1 MTDGSFSVLDR
12 TELFA
17 DLTLRGAEFARAH
30 AAVLDRWLV
39 TIFDEIFAD
48 HLCVALVATG
58 GHGRGELC
66 PFSDLDLLLLH
77 DGTLDPDVAQK
88 FWYPLWDA
96 GLKVGHAVR
105 SVRDTLLLADTDLA
119 TATSLLSLRRLAGN
133 VDLSD
138 ELGGAARTNWIK
150 GAKKWLPQLADA
162 VDARHQTALDV
173 AYALE
178 PDLKEGRGGLRDVH
192 AIQWSL
198 AALDPHRAESFD
210 QLGIPT
216 GHAMGRQQL
225 AQHYNTL
232 LETRVELHR
241 VVRRPGDRLLLQ
253 NQDEV
258 AAQLEDADA
267 DVLMARLSSA
277 ARAIAWSSDEHWFDL
292 RRDFVTRFS
301 RGRRRRRIGDD
312 MEIVDGRIELTN
324 DKPLDELSIL
334 RVGVAAA
341 TERARIEAS
350 TLARL
355 HDAPDIAIPWS
366 DAARSLFVALLAC
379 GDDAVPVIETLDIAD
394 LWCRLLPEWEP
405 NRCRPQRNAYHRFTV
420 DRHLLEAV
428 ARAADLRDR
437 VERDDLLLTAA
448 LLHDIGKGYEGDH
461 TTVGMTLV
469 HDIATRMGFN
479 DDDRQTLVLLVEHHL
494 LLPEVATRRDLD
506 DPATIRW
513 VAACSGTIER
523 LHLLGA
529 LTEADSIATGR
540 SAWGPWKAGL
550 VAILVE
556 RAEHV
561 LAGGDVQDVTASPTR
576 LAVNADLMSRFTVE
590 GKPLILT
597 DGNELTL
604 VCSDRPGLFSRVAG
618 VLAVCG
624 LDVSEASAAGES
636 GIVLDRFRVTSAF
649 SRDIPW
655 AKVHRELSRALEGHF
670 AIESRLAERAR
681 SYRRPVESPHFLEP
695 NVRVLNEASD
705 DFTVVEVSG
714 PDSIGLL
721 YRLTRAIAE
730 LGLDIGRAKVA
741 TIGHDVVDAFYVRDQ
756 RGNKVTAPDDVAEI
770 KMALTHALEATTRP
784 YS

>member
-1 MTDGSFSVLDR
+1 MSLPLLDR

-17 DLTLRGAEFARAH
+17 DRSLRGAEFAKAH

-39 TIFDEIFAD
+39 TIFDEIFASEVG
-48 HLCVALVATG
+48 VALVATG
-58 GHGRGELC
+58 GYGRAELC

-77 DGTLDPDVAQK
+77 DGRLDPDLAQR

-105 SVRDTLLLADTDLA
+105 SIRDTLLLADTDLA

-138 ELGGAARTNWIK
+138 ELASTARTNWNK

-162 VDARHQTALDV
+162 VDARHRSALDV

-198 AALDPHRAESFD
+198 AALDEYSGESFD
-210 QLGIPT
+210 QLGVPT
-216 GHAMGRQQL
+216 GHHMGRQQL
-225 AQHYNTL
+225 AEHYNTL
-232 LETRVELHR
+232 LATRVELHR

-253 NQDEV
+253 NQADV
-258 AAQLEDADA
+258 AAQLDDADA
-267 DVLMARLSSA
+267 DVLMSRLSSA
-277 ARAIAWSSDEHWFDL
+277 ARAIAWTSDEHWFDL
-292 RRDFVTRFS
+292 RREFSGRFS
-301 RGRRRRRIGDD
+301 RKRKGRHIGEG
-312 MEIVDGRIELTN
+312 MAIVDGRVEIAEST
-324 DKPLDELSIL
+324 PLDALSVL

-341 TERARIEAS
+341 TEHARIGAR
-350 TLARL
+350 TLTRL
-355 HDAPDIAIPWS
+355 HDAPDIGAPWS
-366 DAARSLFVALLAC
+366 DDARELFTSLLAC

-420 DRHLLEAV
+420 DRHLLETV

-437 VERDDLLLTAA
+437 VERADLLLVSA
-448 LLHDIGKGYEGDH
+448 LLHDIGKGYPGDH

-469 HDIATRMGFN
+469 YDIATRMGFN

-494 LLPEVATRRDLD
+494 LLPDAATRRDLD
-506 DPATIRW
+506 DPATLRW
-513 VAACSGTIER
+513 VATCSGTIER

-550 VAILVE
+550 VETLVK
-556 RAEHV
+556 RTEHV
-561 LAGGDVQDVTASPTR
+561 LAGGDVQDVTASTER
-576 LAVNADLMSRFTVE
+576 LAINAELVARFADAAQ
-590 GKPLILT
+590 PLIIT
-597 DGNELTL
+597 EGNELTL

-624 LDVSEASAAGES
+624 IDVSEASAAGEN
-636 GIVLDRFRVTSAF
+636 GVVLDRFRVTSAF
-649 SRDIPW
+649 NRDISW
-655 AKVHRELSRALEGHF
+655 GKVRNELQRALDGPF
-670 AIESRLAERAR
+670 AIDARLAERAR
-681 SYRRPVESPHFLEP
+681 SYRRPIEQPHFLEP
-695 NVRVLNEASD
+695 NVRVLNKASD
-705 DFTVVEVSG
+705 DFTVVEVTG
-714 PDSIGLL
+714 PDNIGLL
-721 YRLTRAIAE
+721 YRLTRAMFE

-741 TIGHDVVDAFYVRDQ
+741 TIGNDVVDAFYVQDQ
-756 RGNKVTAPDDVAEI
+756 HGQKVTAPDDVDEI
-770 KMALTHALEATTRP
+770 KMALTHALEPAP
-784 YS
+784 PGK

>member
-1 MTDGSFSVLDR
+1 MPFSTLDR

-17 DLTLRGAEFARAH
+17 DTSLRGAEFAKAH

-39 TIFDEIFAD
+39 TIFDEVFAKETG
-48 HLCVALVATG
+48 VALVATG
-58 GHGRGELC
+58 GHGRAELC

-77 DGTLDPDVAQK
+77 DGRLDPDVAQQ

-105 SVRDTLLLADTDLA
+105 SARDTLLLADTDLA

-133 VDLSD
+133 IGLSD
-138 ELGGAARTNWIK
+138 ELGAAARVNWAK

-162 VDARHQTALDV
+162 VDARHRSALDV

-192 AIQWSL
+192 AIHWSL
-198 AALDPHRAESFD
+198 AALDANSGDSFD

-216 GHAMGRQQL
+216 GHHMGRRQL
-225 AQHYNTL
+225 AVHYDTL
-232 LETRVELHR
+232 LATRVELHR
-241 VVRRPGDRLLLQ
+241 AVRRPGDKLLLQ

-258 AAQLEDADA
+258 AERLDDANA
-267 DVLMARLSSA
+267 DVLMARISSA
-277 ARAIAWSSDEHWFDL
+277 ARAIAWASDEHWFDL
-292 RRDFVTRFS
+292 RRDLGTRLL
-301 RGRRRRRIGDD
+301 RGRRRRHLADGLDL
-312 MEIVDGRIELTN
+312 VDGRVEMS
-324 DKPLDELSIL
+324 DDAPLDELSIL

-341 TERARIEAS
+341 TERARIGAK
-350 TLARL
+350 TLTRL
-355 HDAPDIAIPWS
+355 HDAPKIAEPWS
-366 DAARSLFVALLAC
+366 AAAREQFVSLLKR
-379 GDDAVPVIETLDIAD
+379 GDDAVPVIETLDVAD

-428 ARAADLRDR
+428 ARAADLLHR
-437 VERDDLLLTAA
+437 VQRADLLLIAA
-448 LLHDIGKGYEGDH
+448 LLHDIGKGYPGDH
-461 TTVGMTLV
+461 TVVGMTLV
-469 HDIATRMGFN
+469 HDIATRMGCN
-479 DDDRQTLVLLVEHHL
+479 ADDCQTLVLLVEHHL
-494 LLPEVATRRDLD
+494 LLPDIATRRDLD

-550 VAILVE
+550 VATLIK

-561 LAGGDVQDVTASPTR
+561 LAGGDVEDVTASAER
-576 LAVNADLMSRFTVE
+576 LVANAELMARYAVDLT
-590 GKPLILT
+590 PLIIT

-604 VCSDRPGLFSRVAG
+604 VCSDRPALFSRVAG

-624 LDVSEASAAGES
+624 LDVSEASAAGEN

-649 SRDIPW
+649 SKDIPW
-655 AKVHRELSRALEGHF
+655 SKVRSELLRALSGRI
-670 AIESRLAERAR
+670 ALESRLAERAS
-681 SYRRPVESPHFLEP
+681 SYRRPVEEPHFLEP

-705 DFTVVEVSG
+705 DFTVVEVTG

-730 LGLDIGRAKVA
+730 LDLDIGRAKVA
-741 TIGHDVVDAFYVRDQ
+741 TIGNDVVDAFYVRDQ
-756 RGNKVTAPDDVAEI
+756 NGQKVTAAEDVAEI
-770 KMALTHALEATTRP
+770 TIALNYALEPLTR
-784 YS
+784 S

>member
-1 MTDGSFSVLDR
+1 MPFSTLDR

-17 DLTLRGAEFARAH
+17 DTSLRGAEFAKAH

-39 TIFDEIFAD
+39 TIFDEVFAKETG
-48 HLCVALVATG
+48 VALVATG
-58 GHGRGELC
+58 GHGRAELC

-77 DGTLDPDVAQK
+77 NGRLDPDVAQQ

-105 SVRDTLLLADTDLA
+105 SARDTLLLADTDLA

-133 VDLSD
+133 IDLSD
-138 ELGGAARTNWIK
+138 ELGAAARVNWAK

-162 VDARHQTALDV
+162 VDARHRSALDV

-192 AIQWSL
+192 AIHWSL
-198 AALDPHRAESFD
+198 AALAANSGDSFD

-216 GHAMGRQQL
+216 GHHMGRRQL
-225 AQHYNTL
+225 AVHYDTL
-232 LETRVELHR
+232 LATRVELHR
-241 VVRRPGDRLLLQ
+241 AVRRPGDKLLLQ

-258 AAQLEDADA
+258 AERLDDADA
-267 DVLMARLSSA
+267 DELMARISSA
-277 ARAIAWSSDEHWFDL
+277 ARAIAWASDEHWFDL
-292 RRDFVTRFS
+292 RRDLGTRLL
-301 RGRRRRRIGDD
+301 RGRRRRHLADGLDL
-312 MEIVDGRIELTN
+312 VDGRVEMS
-324 DKPLDELSIL
+324 DDAPLDELSIL

-341 TERARIEAS
+341 TERARIGAK
-350 TLARL
+350 TLTRL
-355 HDAPDIAIPWS
+355 HDAPDIAEPWS
-366 DAARSLFVALLAC
+366 AAAREQFVSLLKR
-379 GDDAVPVIETLDIAD
+379 GDDAVPVIETLDVAD

-428 ARAADLRDR
+428 ARAADLLHR
-437 VERDDLLLTAA
+437 VQRADLLLIAA
-448 LLHDIGKGYEGDH
+448 LLHDIGKGYPGDH
-461 TTVGMTLV
+461 TVVGMTLV
-469 HDIATRMGFN
+469 HDIATRMGCN
-479 DDDRQTLVLLVEHHL
+479 ADDCQTLVLLVEHHL
-494 LLPEVATRRDLD
+494 LLPDIATRRDLD

-550 VAILVE
+550 VATLIK

-561 LAGGDVQDVTASPTR
+561 LAGGDVEDVTASAER
-576 LAVNADLMSRFTVE
+576 LVANAELMARYAVDLT
-590 GKPLILT
+590 PLIIT

-604 VCSDRPGLFSRVAG
+604 VCSDRPALFSRVAG

-624 LDVSEASAAGES
+624 LDVSEASAAGEN

-649 SRDIPW
+649 SKDIPW
-655 AKVHRELSRALEGHF
+655 SKVRSELLRALSGRI
-670 AIESRLAERAR
+670 ALESRLAERAR
-681 SYRRPVESPHFLEP
+681 SYRRPVEEPHFLEP

-705 DFTVVEVSG
+705 DFTVVEVTG

-730 LGLDIGRAKVA
+730 LDLDIGRAKVA
-741 TIGHDVVDAFYVRDQ
+741 TIGNDVVDAFYVRDQ
-756 RGNKVTAPDDVAEI
+756 NGQKVTAAEDVAEI
-770 KMALTHALEATTRP
+770 TIALNYALEPLTR
-784 YS
+784 S

>member
-1 MTDGSFSVLDR
+1 M
-12 TELFA
+12 
-17 DLTLRGAEFARAH
+17 
-30 AAVLDRWLV
+30 
-39 TIFDEIFAD
+39 
-48 HLCVALVATG
+48 
-58 GHGRGELC
+58 
-66 PFSDLDLLLLH
+66 
-77 DGTLDPDVAQK
+77 
-88 FWYPLWDA
+88 
-96 GLKVGHAVR
+96 
-105 SVRDTLLLADTDLA
+105 
-119 TATSLLSLRRLAGN
+119 RRLAGN
-133 VDLSD
+133 VDFSD
-138 ELGGAARTNWIK
+138 ELAAAARVNWAK

-162 VDARHQTALDV
+162 VETRHEASADV

-198 AALDPHRAESFD
+198 AALDASSGDSFD
-210 QLGIPT
+210 RLGVPT
-216 GHAMGRQQL
+216 GHPMGRQQL

-253 NQDEV
+253 NQDDV
-258 AAQLEDADA
+258 AAQLDDADA
-267 DVLMARLSSA
+267 DELMKRLSAA
-277 ARAIAWSSDEHWFDL
+277 ARTIAWTSDEHWFDL
-292 RRDFVTRFS
+292 RRELGGRLS
-301 RGRRRRRIGDD
+301 RGRRRRDLTQG
-312 MEIVDGRIELTN
+312 MELVDGRVEMPN
-324 DKPLDELSIL
+324 GSALDELSIL
-334 RVGVAAA
+334 RVGIAAA
-341 TERARIEAS
+341 TEKARIGAQ
-350 TLARL
+350 TLTRL
-355 HDAPDIAIPWS
+355 HDAPDITLPWS
-366 DAARSLFVALLAC
+366 TTARQLFTALLAC

-428 ARAADLRDR
+428 ARAADLRGR
-437 VERDDLLLTAA
+437 VERDDLLLLAA
-448 LLHDIGKGYEGDH
+448 LLHDIGKGYPGDH
-461 TTVGMTLV
+461 TIVGMKLV
-469 HDIATRMGFN
+469 HDIATRMGFD
-479 DDDRQTLVLLVEHHL
+479 DDDRHTLVLLVEHHL
-494 LLPEVATRRDLD
+494 LLPDVATRRDLD

-529 LTEADSIATGR
+529 LTEADSIATGS

-550 VAILVE
+550 VAALVE

-561 LAGGDVQDVTASPTR
+561 LAGGDVQDVTASAER
-576 LAVNADLMSRFTVE
+576 LAANAELLARFAASGE
-590 GKPLILT
+590 PLVLT

-624 LDVSEASAAGES
+624 LDVSEASADGDN

-655 AKVHRELSRALEGHF
+655 ARVQTELNRALSGRF

-695 NVRVLNEASD
+695 NVRVLNKASD
-705 DFTVVEVSG
+705 DFTVVEVVGS
-714 PDSIGLL
+714 DSIGLL

-730 LGLDIGRAKVA
+730 LDLDIGRAKVA
-741 TIGHDVVDAFYVRDQ
+741 TIGSDVVDAFYVRDRQ
-756 RGNKVTAPDDVAEI
+756 GNKVTTDDDVAEI
-770 KMALTHALEATTRP
+770 TMALKHALEPLTL
-784 YS
+784 S